1 MYGVPLNKARAKE
14 LFDRMDASG
23 DGYIQIKEFIDQVM
37 GRWTAEANMHTGGKS
52 EDEVRGKDG
61 EGKRRASL
69 MVKDKVDPNMT
80 VEDGKLALRRTI
92 GQRLKSGPNGLMRCW
107 VEFRNRA
114 GSSKEGISRSEFKRG
129 LKLYGIPLHPSKT
142 DELFDRMDASGD
154 GYIQIKEFID
164 QIMGRWDASV
174 NAGGVESAGTD
185 GLGNRLTEGRKR
197 ALEAEQ
203 RASKKTLAIDAD
215 GALTILRA
223 KVSQRLKPGGHGL
236 QRAWRAFR
244 NSGGGGS

>member
-1 MYGVPLNKARAKE
+1 
-14 LFDRMDASG
+14 
-23 DGYIQIKEFIDQVM
+23 
-37 GRWTAEANMHTGGKS
+37 MHTGGKS
-52 EDEVRGKDG
+52 EEEVRGNTG

-69 MVKDKVDPNMT
+69 MVKDKVDPHMT
-80 VEDGKLALRRTI
+80 VEEGKIALRRII

-174 NAGGVESAGTD
+174 NAGGVESAGTCLLYTSPSPRD
-185 GLGNRLTEGRKR
+185 
-197 ALEAEQ
+197 
-203 RASKKTLAIDAD
+203 S
-215 GALTILRA
+215 
-223 KVSQRLKPGGHGL
+223 
-236 QRAWRAFR
+236 
-244 NSGGGGS
+244 